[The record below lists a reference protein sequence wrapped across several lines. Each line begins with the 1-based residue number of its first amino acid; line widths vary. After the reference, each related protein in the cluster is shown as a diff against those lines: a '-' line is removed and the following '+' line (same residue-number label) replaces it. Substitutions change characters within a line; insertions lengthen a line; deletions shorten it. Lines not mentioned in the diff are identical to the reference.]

1 MLYGRCFVNLLH
13 EDFMFQLAKVNDT
26 NTILPIVTLKWVVSR
41 YTTREFAKHRVAMV
55 SSVLI
60 NKITIT
66 LT

>member
-1 MLYGRCFVNLLH
+1 
-13 EDFMFQLAKVNDT
+13 MFQLAKVNDT